1 MHTIDNHNLVQDEN
15 QNQMEGSEMSDSYKV
30 KYQQL
35 KEDHPRAFSP
45 KVLLPTRF
53 FLISVIVIF
62 TKISES
68 TQVIFLK
75 IIHTKQPVIPQKECI
90 IDYIHKIMLPL
101 NSSLRN
107 HPFWINIFNCLYSL
121 LVDLSFLSFQFYWIY
136 KGNSMRLVISIIIF
150 YFLKIVLDSV
160 MQETIPANMIFQD
173 LPILSLLI
181 KSGVDYNFPCP
192 SKFLFV

>member
-68 TQVIFLK
+68 T
-75 IIHTKQPVIPQKECI
+75 
-90 IDYIHKIMLPL
+90 
-101 NSSLRN
+101 
-107 HPFWINIFNCLYSL
+107 
-121 LVDLSFLSFQFYWIY
+121 
-136 KGNSMRLVISIIIF
+136 
-150 YFLKIVLDSV
+150 
-160 MQETIPANMIFQD
+160 
-173 LPILSLLI
+173 
-181 KSGVDYNFPCP
+181 
-192 SKFLFV
+192 